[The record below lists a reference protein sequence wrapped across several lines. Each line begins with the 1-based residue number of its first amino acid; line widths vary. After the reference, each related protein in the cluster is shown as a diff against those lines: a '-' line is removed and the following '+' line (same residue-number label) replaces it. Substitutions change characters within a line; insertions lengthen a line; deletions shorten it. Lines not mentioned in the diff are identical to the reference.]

1 MTKYVQISPFYN
13 GAGWYDKVSGI
24 FFNPEVKEYKIPEG
38 TNCSKINTYIIK
50 NLLIDTTHLHNKDV
64 AEKKHSEEV
73 LEKSKSDFYSANML
87 LKEEKYHEGINIEKK
102 MEESNHGMQDKRF
115 NEKEKEEGLKEEVI
129 SSEEV
134 VQSEVE
140 KKEKTSEVEEKKV
153 QFQTKK
159 ASTKKKKN

>member
-1 MTKYVQISPFYN
+1 MIKYVQISPFYN
-13 GAGWYDKVSGI
+13 GAGWYDKISGI
-24 FFNPEVKEYKIPEG
+24 FFDPKVKEYKIPEG
-38 TNCSKINTYIIK
+38 TNCAKINTYIIK

-64 AEKKHSEEV
+64 AEKKYSEEV
-73 LEKSKSDFYSANML
+73 LEKSRSDFYSANML
-87 LKEEKYHEGINIEKK
+87 LKEEKHHNEINIEKK

-140 KKEKTSEVEEKKV
+140 KKGKTSEVEEKKV

-159 ASTKKKKN
+159 SSTKKKKN